1 MTKMK
6 LTAFRRAL
14 ESRQTELGN
23 GSRDRQ
29 ALAIETSADEL
40 DRIQDAS
47 DRDYAM
53 STLERNFSGLGEVKT
68 ALRRIVAGTFGI
80 CVDCQADINP
90 RRLVAIPWASHCLAC
105 QEATDREESTSP
117 GEMAPPLLMAA

>member
-6 LTAFRRAL
+6 LSEFRRAL
-14 ESRQTELGN
+14 ESRQSELGN
-23 GSRDRQ
+23 GSGKRQ

-53 STLERNFSGLGEVKT
+53 STLERNFSGLGEVQT
-68 ALRRIVAGTFGI
+68 ALRRMDAGTFGI

-90 RRLVAIPWASHCLAC
+90 KRLAAVPWASHCLAC
-105 QEATDREESTSP
+105 QEASDRDQSTS
-117 GEMAPPLLMAA
+117 GEVAPPLLMAA